1 MFRRKESE
9 YTYGQSGIRHVTS
22 RRMWR
27 YRSVRGR
34 RTIQFV
40 AAAGLLALP
49 MAVLAAQEGHPTGSG
64 DQLHQDKSST
74 TPDQSMSPAQDNNSA
89 SQNLSVDTG
98 NSSDQTGSTS
108 SVTQH
113 IAVDSSTT
121 SSGNGSSS
129 VNIDGKHYRVP
140 AGGELHKSVTSG
152 DSHTTV
158 DVSSDGSGDASST
171 SSLNVQINSDT
182 QNSSDSDP

>member
-1 MFRRKESE
+1 MFRRKDSPQV
-9 YTYGQSGIRHVTS
+9 YGQSGIRHVTS
-22 RRMWR
+22 RRLWR

-34 RTIQFV
+34 RTVQFV

-49 MAVLAAQEGHPTGSG
+49 LAVLAQQEAHPTGNG
-64 DQLHQDKSST
+64 DQLHQDKTST
-74 TPDQSMSPAQDNNSA
+74 TPGQPTPAAADDSSP
-89 SQNLSVDTG
+89 SQNLSVDTSG
-98 NSSDQTGSTS
+98 GSTNTDSTS

-113 IAVDSSTT
+113 VMVDSSTT

-129 VNIDGKHYRVP
+129 VSINGRHYHVP

-152 DSHTTV
+152 DGHTTV

-171 SSLNVQINSDT
+171 SSLNVQINSAT
-182 QNSSDSDP
+182 ENSTDNGP